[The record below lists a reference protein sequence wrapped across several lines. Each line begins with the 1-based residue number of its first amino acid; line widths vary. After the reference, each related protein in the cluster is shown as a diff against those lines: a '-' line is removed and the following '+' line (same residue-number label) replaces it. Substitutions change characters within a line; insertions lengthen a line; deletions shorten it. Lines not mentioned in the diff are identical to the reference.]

1 MKIVYVVYNP
11 NVQEPNIG
19 KSIEVFN
26 DEGEAA
32 IYASKHDLQI
42 IEKLLI

>member
-1 MKIVYVVYNP
+1 MKTVYVVYNTGS
-11 NVQEPNIG
+11 NIG

-32 IYASKHDLQI
+32 IYASKHDLQV